1 LKQQFHSRIFMRTP
15 IIAGN
20 WKLNKT
26 IAEARSFV
34 SELKPLVADTS
45 NVDVVIVPPFTALSA
60 AAEAA
65 QGTNI
70 SIAAQ
75 DMYWKDS
82 GAYTG
87 EISAPMLLD
96 AGCKY
101 VVLGHSERRG
111 RFGVPEPD
119 LEGQAG
125 NVFGDSDQSVNKK
138 LHAALQHGL
147 IPIVCVGETL
157 TERQNGHTDA
167 VVQNQTAAALED
179 FDAATGEYS
188 DLRLR
193 TGVGHRYRRNL
204 RQRRSRPRVRRHSR
218 HDCQRLWPGSR

>member
-1 LKQQFHSRIFMRTP
+1 MRTP

-45 NVDVVIVPPFTALSA
+45 NVDVVLVPPFTALSA

-119 LEGQAG
+119 LEGQAATCLATAT
-125 NVFGDSDQSVNKK
+125 NRSTRSCTPRCSTASFRLCAWAK
-138 LHAALQHGL
+138 L
-147 IPIVCVGETL
+147 
-157 TERQNGHTDA
+157 
-167 VVQNQTAAALED
+167 
-179 FDAATGEYS
+179 
-188 DLRLR
+188 
-193 TGVGHRYRRNL
+193 
-204 RQRRSRPRVRRHSR
+204 
-218 HDCQRLWPGSR
+218 